1 MPRYKVD
8 DKIYNIPNSVVQR
21 FLQKNPSA
29 ELLEDETAK
38 TSTTLK
44 SPDVDV
50 DNISDSQLNDFFSE
64 SSTDQ
69 TVSGPSRG
77 AVLTNT
83 KPIEK
88 GVLKEKGQKN
98 IAKGVKF
105 NPDNLSYDELK
116 AKTDKIYKTRGST
129 PSGLLRELDRLKS
142 KKQSQKDAV
151 KGYYDITN
159 ILDNIP
165 EQEYFNGFADRYFNL
180 EDRPKTTT
188 VTGTG
193 STPGVQGTQTN
204 YTQSIEEYLGP
215 EKYKQY
221 LQYQETQTFDYDT
234 SDAEIQKLRSFS
246 DYNVKRKTA
255 EFELRKFESEETQGW
270 IERLIDKN
278 KPYKT
283 DEEAKEALK
292 KEREVIYNSN
302 VENELKIKEFEQGAG
317 GKIKNEI
324 LESNSELR
332 AIIQRTE
339 DNNMQFA
346 SDEDRLRYKELVD
359 RNGELRK
366 QYVNDGYEEVFNS
379 IIDTYKNNQFLQQ
392 EYINK
397 VKDYNTA
404 SIFEGALALDYSE
417 TARTAQAL
425 EEFFIGDMVVG
436 SLSLLAEG
444 GLRLTQGL
452 FAGLSGDTGQSKIV
466 YDNYQ
471 KAIDIVKQKT
481 TDYNTRLAE
490 KRQQTIPENLKIE
503 DAVNGKVGYLDW
515 LSESFANNSPSILTT
530 FIPAGLAMRGAA
542 GVKAAQ
548 GLGTAALNA
557 AKDQQL
563 KLATAGM
570 RTAQGIFFLGE
581 SGGKFREV
589 GDNENYTFAQ
599 KAFTSYA
606 FGGVATYAETL
617 GSLRLIQGA
626 GNLAGKI
633 GIDEFK
639 KEMYQKPFSFGF
651 NLLKKG
657 GKALSP
663 ILLPG
668 IPVEVMEEVFT
679 QISHNALDIVV
690 LKEDKDLLEG
700 VDLDFVLNTA
710 VSVTAIM
717 GPTTGGNV
725 MNIFKNEFRIKSE
738 VEQNQKWVTELI
750 STQEA
755 MQNATGKELKDLTQ
769 TKNDLLQNL
778 ALADVIVLNKLS
790 DLSPDQLQEVVDIN
804 RRMREIQTE
813 SQRLGGLTENISS
826 KRKALERLKEQYNAL
841 LSSKEQI
848 LGTRQKKIN
857 KKEKEFKEN
866 NKDFQVT
873 NPVFNYHL
881 GLYEMYSDIAR
892 RGLPKG
898 GQYIKVDMSDQ
909 ETAVNQLFEL
919 GYTRR
924 EAADLYQNLLASNGS
939 IDGNNILINEI
950 NIQRDIAASI
960 NNAKGSY
967 AALAPLEELFHLYT
981 KGLKMTYQSGDKIPK
996 GKVIGDLKIEFE
1008 EVVDQT
1014 IKKLKDKKDLGVFK
1028 NTEPSLDRTKEF
1040 NALLARMEDYKNGTD
1055 IDYEELLAQLNNAV
1069 ALGVLTRSDFNNIPS
1084 LKNFINSGIANVFG
1098 NESWFLNIKNESDV
1112 FNFIKNFQSKAG
1124 KKIIGASPEDNKEG
1138 RDKKSV
1144 ALTGFGAEIDAFKP
1158 VEGQTLEQ
1166 YKQDP
1171 NYFKAYEAI
1180 GKDNEA
1186 LNTFILKTGRQ
1197 YGIESNLDVQAIKD
1211 NLQLR
1216 FIKNYDP
1223 SKNPS
1228 LFGWMTSG
1236 KTSPIRGAVLDQ
1248 IKAVGQTPTTGARS
1262 FDVVQGEVGA
1272 APVLAAEEVSVAET
1286 VEVPRSQIKQQ
1297 APELIDK
1304 TIEEDIETAVLEI
1317 AEGVFPDVDSKD
1329 FLPFIK
1335 EVIDG
1340 KLTNKFKTKFGT
1352 REQYDNFI
1360 DKIAPALKR
1369 VMPASFFVKLES
1381 TLKPEQRQFTTPP
1394 VRLTKQA
1401 DIDKARDNEQIN
1413 YLENDAQGV
1422 NLYKLKK
1429 FTPKELASFINPPA
1443 INPKTGKKSGLKGT
1457 RKTSVATSVATQSAF
1472 DMIPSIFKG
1481 KVSEFELAKIS
1492 EKIQRDPR
1500 IKFSKALKSLFKS
1513 TKFDLGLKDV
1523 NALLKEYKLNK
1534 VIAVKSIDDI
1544 PAYIEAI
1551 KKHVFVLLPREAFF
1565 GPDGGTAFTGS
1576 SKILGTKFGSQ
1587 KDKNGNTIYDINPK
1601 TGKRTLARQN
1611 KVWAA
1616 FTKAIKDLNN
1626 PESDSYLEDDAFGD
1640 QIFES
1645 KLNKKTGKY
1654 ESSPITFSVSN
1665 YSTLFK
1671 NPITIRKNLIN
1682 KETGEYEGSP
1692 IDNFNTK
1699 TRLIHETLWKRIND
1713 AIRSDK
1719 SSATAIATY
1728 LRITANDTGH
1738 WHKMGAEFVGY
1749 STNPVGKV
1757 NSKGK
1762 RTLYEYEHAMPAT
1775 AAYMF
1780 LLDVALQKGDFKPA
1794 YNAVMDNYKLIAL
1807 DKADNAKLGTAGL
1820 SRGMPGDWMLGD
1832 NYWWQRYFNE
1842 KMATIEGGINPASV
1856 MFTNGRTFE
1865 DQLQINS
1872 AGQLS
1877 KPALIK
1883 AQQNV
1888 KNKINIPILRPTGIK
1903 FAKSDTNQ
1911 NVLNEMERLD
1921 NEASD
1926 ARIKQSKAIN
1936 LNEQFNT
1943 IIEKA
1948 TGIGKEKRYGQT
1960 KARAVGADKGR
1971 FDLLGIPPSAQ
1982 DFVGLTRY
1990 FAGKGKQGDETIAW
2004 VKKNFLDPFARANID
2019 ISNARVALANDFKA
2033 LKKLLNV
2040 SPKDLNKKITGEPYT
2055 VGNAVRVYVWGL
2067 QGMDIPGLS
2076 KADANILNDYVL
2088 ADENLQLFANE
2099 LIAINK
2105 DNGYPKPGDSWLA
2118 GTITTDLLTSLNTV
2132 VRAKYLEQWQNNVN
2146 EVFTEENM
2154 NKLEAAFGSGYRDAL
2169 ENMLGRMK
2177 TGSNRG
2183 FKGDTLTGRFVDWLN
2198 ASVGTIMFFNMRSAV
2213 LQTISAVNFV
2223 NFTDNNPLKAAA
2235 AFGNQLQYWKDVIK
2249 LMNSDYLVER
2259 RNGLKI
2265 NVNEADIAE
2274 IAAESKNKAKAF
2286 INKILKLGFLPTQI
2300 ADSFAIASG
2309 GATFYRNRY
2318 KSLKKQGLSDK
2329 DADAQAFQDFRE
2341 IAEESQQ
2348 SSRPDRISKQQA
2360 GPLGRLILAFANTPA
2375 QYARLMQKA
2384 ASDLKNR
2391 RGDDKTNISKILYY
2405 GFIQNVIFN
2414 ALQQALFAMAFADED
2429 PDEEKKNKKYTGI
2442 VNGMADSLLRGI
2454 GFHGAAISTLK
2465 NVIMKLAEGAKA
2477 QDAAI
2482 EMLDISPPISSKIGK
2497 LRSAGRTWDWNK
2509 KEIYE
2514 KGWSFDN
2521 PAWLA
2526 SGQVISA
2533 ATNIPLD
2540 RGIRKLQN
2548 LKDASDAENEEW
2560 MRVAN
2565 ALGWQKWELEWQKDK
2580 PKKKSKSTSKSRT
2593 RSRSIS
2599 RNITRTTKRN

>member
-1 MPRYKVD
+1 MKWTEE
-8 DKIYNIPNSVVQR
+8 QM
-21 FLQKNPSA
+21 FALQQIIKTGEAQNLSK
-29 ELLEDETAK
+29 EDIQAQLDIKKQEFKSAK

-50 DNISDSQLNDFFSE
+50 DDISDSQLNDFFSE
-64 SSTDQ
+64 SSTNQ

-142 KKQSQKDAV
+142 KKESQKDAV

-165 EQEYFNGFADRYFNL
+165 EQEYFDGFADRYFNL
-180 EDRPKTTT
+180 EDRPKSTTI
-188 VTGTG
+188 TGTG
-193 STPGVQGTQTN
+193 STPGVQGTQSN

-215 EKYKQY
+215 EKYEQY
-221 LQYQETQTFDYDT
+221 LQYQETQTFDYD
-234 SDAEIQKLRSFS
+234 SSNPEIQKLRSFS

-302 VENELKIKEFEQGAG
+302 VENELKIKEFEQGVG

-366 QYVNDGYEEVFNS
+366 QYVNDGYEETFNS

-452 FAGLSGDTGQSKIV
+452 FAGLSGDTGQGKIV

-557 AKDQQL
+557 AKDQQIR
-563 KLATAGM
+563 LATAGM

-639 KEMYQKPFSFGF
+639 KEMYQKPLSFGF

-690 LKEDKDLLEG
+690 LKENKDLLEG

-755 MQNATGKELKDLTQ
+755 MQNATGKELEDLTQ

-778 ALADVIVLNKLS
+778 ALADVNNLNKLL
-790 DLSPDQLQEVVDIN
+790 DLSSDQLQEVVDIN
-804 RRMREIQTE
+804 RRMREISSE

-826 KRKALERLKEQYNAL
+826 KRKALERLKEQYNTL

-857 KKEKEFKEN
+857 EKEKEFKEN

-892 RGLPKG
+892 RGLPEG
-898 GQYIKVDMSDQ
+898 GQYIKVDMSSQ

-924 EAADLYQNLLASNGS
+924 EAADLYQNLLASNAS

-950 NIQRDIAASI
+950 NIQRGIARSI

-967 AALAPLEELFHLYT
+967 AAVAPLEELFHLYT
-981 KGLKMTYQSGDKIPK
+981 KGLKMTYQSGDKIPE

-1040 NALLARMEDYKNGTD
+1040 NALLARMEDYKTGTD

-1124 KKIIGASPEDNKEG
+1124 KKIIGASPEDDKEG

-1262 FDVVQGEVGA
+1262 FDVAQGEVGA

-1286 VEVPRSQIKQQ
+1286 VEIPRSQIKQQ

-1500 IKFSKALKSLFKS
+1500 IKFSKAIELSIQELFKLS
-1513 TKFDLGLKDV
+1513 NNNPNFDLELAGINKLNTQLTDKGLSETLDLKKLIRTPEGRKEIVKTFKWVMANLGPRDMWFGKQGKNKFTTSGSDYGV
-1523 NALLKEYKLNK
+1523 KGVDPEGRKALQTLRDEINALGKEGSGFKFG
-1534 VIAVKSIDDI
+1534 
-1544 PAYIEAI
+1544 EAI
-1551 KKHVFVLLPREAFF
+1551 
-1565 GPDGGTAFTGS
+1565 DGVTDYSIS
-1576 SKILGTKFGSQ
+1576 S
-1587 KDKNGNTIYDINPK
+1587 
-1601 TGKRTLARQN
+1601 
-1611 KVWAA
+1611 
-1616 FTKAIKDLNN
+1616 
-1626 PESDSYLEDDAFGD
+1626 
-1640 QIFES
+1640 
-1645 KLNKKTGKY
+1645 
-1654 ESSPITFSVSN
+1654 
-1665 YSTLFK
+1665 YSTLLGNNK
-1671 NPITIRKNLIN
+1671 NANAKNKN
-1682 KETGEYEGSP
+1682 GD
-1692 IDNFNTK
+1692 IDKFNTK
-1699 TRLIHETLWKRIND
+1699 VRLIHEGMWNRIYD
-1713 AIRSDK
+1713 LVGSDK
-1719 SSATAIATY
+1719 KNAPIIGSY
-1728 LRITANDTGH
+1728 LKLVANHTGH
-1738 WHKMGAEFVGY
+1738 WHKMGAEIVGW
-1749 STNPVGKV
+1749 STNPKGIGK
-1757 NSKGK
+1757 
-1762 RTLYEYEHAMPAT
+1762 TLYEYEHAMPAT
-1775 AAYMF
+1775 AAYLYLM
-1780 LLDVALQKGDFKPA
+1780 DVALNQTDFKPA

-1807 DKADNAKLGTAGL
+1807 DKAENAKLGKAGL
-1820 SRGMPGDWMLGD
+1820 GRGMPEGWMLGD

-1842 KMATIEGGINPASV
+1842 KMVTIEGGINPASII
-1856 MFTNGRTFE
+1856 FTNGRTFE
-1865 DQLQINS
+1865 DQLQIDS

-1877 KPALIK
+1877 KPAVIK
-1883 AQQNV
+1883 AQKEA
-1888 KNKINIPILRPTGIK
+1888 KNKINIPLLRPTRIK

-2118 GTITTDLLTSLNTV
+2118 GTITTDLLTGLNTV

-2146 EVFTEENM
+2146 QVFTEENM

-2329 DADAQAFQDFRE
+2329 EADAQAFQDFRE

-2360 GPLGRLILAFANTPA
+2360 GPLGRIILAFANTPA

-2405 GFIQNVIFN
+2405 GFVQNVIFN
-2414 ALQQALFAMAFADED
+2414 ALQQALFALAFADED
-2429 PDEEKKNKKYTGI
+2429 PDEEKLNKKYTGI

-2465 NVIMKLAEGAKA
+2465 NVIMKLASGAKA

-2482 EMLDISPPISSKIGK
+2482 EMLDISPPVSSKIGK

-2526 SGQVISA
+2526 SGQVISS

-2565 ALGWQKWELEWQKDK
+2565 ALGWQKWELDWQKEK
-2580 PKKKSKSTSKSRT
+2580 EKNTKNRTSSRASSRT
-2593 RSRSIS
+2593 SSRTSS
-2599 RNITRTTKRN
+2599 RITNRN